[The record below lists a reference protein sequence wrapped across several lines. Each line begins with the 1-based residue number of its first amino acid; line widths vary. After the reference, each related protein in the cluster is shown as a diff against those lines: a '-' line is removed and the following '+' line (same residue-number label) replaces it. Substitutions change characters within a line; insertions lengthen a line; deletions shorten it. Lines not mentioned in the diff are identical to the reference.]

1 MYQQQRKK
9 EKLFRRKSTK
19 KKKNKARKL
28 ISIGLRGENLRVA
41 GITEIQD
48 RAKPIRTIGLQV
60 EI

>member
-19 KKKNKARKL
+19 NKKNKARKL